1 MAALSQFP
9 RLRIKQTAEEICI
22 RSEGWLAAAKF
33 LEIALRNEL
42 KKPISL
48 VLRDVNR

>member
-9 RLRIKQTAEEICI
+9 RPSIKQTAEEICI

-33 LEIALRNEL
+33 LEFAPPNEL
-42 KKPISL
+42 KRPVSL
-48 VLRDVNR
+48 VFRDVNR